1 MQCSAGKRRLRSNP
15 CRTERM
21 LGRWTNCS
29 TKRWLWNRQ
38 SPMHLAHHNICY
50 TYPQHCICLNI
61 TVLYPTLHQYK
72 HCHTVLAQT
81 SLYCIAH
88 YTSTNTALAQT
99 SLYCIPHYTSANT
112 ALAQTSQYCIP
123 HYTSTNTA
131 TLYLPKHHC
140 TVSHTT
146 PLQTLPHC
154 TCPNITV
161 LYPTLHQYKHA
172 TYTAASGDG
181 DLDGVTPP
189 RAHILQVERFVG
201 WLVLSP
207 LNVKRGCVDTD
218 GDGGWPV
225 GVLLPVLMVET
236 LQLQLQVWPAHI
248 TNTAS
253 FNSLFT
259 SLSVHIITNTAS
271 FNSLFTVCAH
281 HLLTAYSLSVH
292 IITNTTSV
300 NNLLSLHIIT
310 NTASFNR
317 SLSVHITNTA
327 SFNRSLSV
335 HIIF

>member
-50 TYPQHCICLNI
+50 TYPQHCICL
-61 TVLYPTLHQYK
+61 
-72 HCHTVLAQT
+72 
-81 SLYCIAH
+81 
-88 YTSTNTALAQT
+88 
-99 SLYCIPHYTSANT
+99 
-112 ALAQTSQYCIP
+112 
-123 HYTSTNTA
+123 
-131 TLYLPKHHC
+131 
-140 TVSHTT
+140 
-146 PLQTLPHC
+146 
-154 TCPNITV
+154 NITV

-310 NTASFNR
+310 NRF
-317 SLSVHITNTA
+317 
-327 SFNRSLSV
+327 F
-335 HIIF
+335 

>member
-38 SPMHLAHHNICY
+38 TPMHLAHHNICY

-112 ALAQTSQYCIP
+112 ALAQTSLYCIP
-123 HYTSTNTA
+123 HYTSTNTV

-146 PLQTLPHC
+146 PVQTCNLHSSKRWRWSGWCYAPPCTHPSGREVCGMTCSLPAQC
-154 TCPNITV
+154 
-161 LYPTLHQYKHA
+161 
-172 TYTAASGDG
+172 
-181 DLDGVTPP
+181 
-189 RAHILQVERFVG
+189 
-201 WLVLSP
+201 
-207 LNVKRGCVDTD
+207 
-218 GDGGWPV
+218 
-225 GVLLPVLMVET
+225 
-236 LQLQLQVWPAHI
+236 
-248 TNTAS
+248 
-253 FNSLFT
+253 
-259 SLSVHIITNTAS
+259 
-271 FNSLFTVCAH
+271 
-281 HLLTAYSLSVH
+281 
-292 IITNTTSV
+292 
-300 NNLLSLHIIT
+300 
-310 NTASFNR
+310 
-317 SLSVHITNTA
+317 
-327 SFNRSLSV
+327 
-335 HIIF
+335 